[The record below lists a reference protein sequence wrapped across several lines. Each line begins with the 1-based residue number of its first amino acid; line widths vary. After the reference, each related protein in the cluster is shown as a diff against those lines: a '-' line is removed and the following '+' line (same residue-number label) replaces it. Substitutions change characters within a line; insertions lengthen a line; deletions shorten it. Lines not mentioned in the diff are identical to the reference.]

1 MNYIHGLASNTGGWI
16 RKGHVGTRITPLPQ
30 IDEDNTSNL
39 RLIESKKE
47 GQLYLHNIHWD
58 DIFNGVA

>member
-16 RKGHVGTRITPLPQ
+16 RNGHIGTRITSLPQ
-30 IDEDNTSNL
+30 IDEDNTSNH

-47 GQLYLHNIHWD
+47 EQLYLHNAL
-58 DIFNGVA
+58 G